1 MYLRRSTRKGRE
13 LSLGMIGTGVL
24 ALAASTLIALI
35 VLVVL
40 KEAAPA
46 LAEVGLW
53 RFVSD
58 PDWHPSSDEYNLT
71 PMVAGTFLVALGALL
86 LAIPLGLIVAIFVSF
101 YAPPAVGTAYLRL
114 IELFA
119 GIPSGLYGLWGLIVL
134 VPLIAEIKSPG
145 SSLLAAVL
153 VLALM
158 VLPTIALISTMSLR
172 AVPLDRIQ
180 AARALGFT
188 KSSTIFK
195 IVIPSARKGLA
206 VAGVLGAGRAVGETM
221 AVMMVAGNIVQVPE
235 SVFEP
240 VRTLSANIAL
250 EIAYAMDIHRSAL
263 FVSALVMIV
272 FVLLATALLEVL
284 TGGKAMADGQPE

>member
-119 GIPSGLYGLWGLIVL
+119 GIPSVLYGLWGLIVL

-158 VLPTIALISTMSLR
+158 VLPTIALIST
-172 AVPLDRIQ
+172 
-180 AARALGFT
+180 
-188 KSSTIFK
+188 
-195 IVIPSARKGLA
+195 
-206 VAGVLGAGRAVGETM
+206 
-221 AVMMVAGNIVQVPE
+221 
-235 SVFEP
+235 
-240 VRTLSANIAL
+240 
-250 EIAYAMDIHRSAL
+250 
-263 FVSALVMIV
+263 
-272 FVLLATALLEVL
+272 
-284 TGGKAMADGQPE
+284 